1 MKIGMEEYQL
11 SPVMYKRPD
20 PDQSPKR
27 MGVGVGVSVDVG
39 KIV

>member
-1 MKIGMEEYQL
+1 MEEYQL
-11 SPVMYKRPD
+11 SPVMYKR